1 MNPTTTS
8 LAASATE
15 SHMSLA
21 ILLVIGLALF
31 IPVVVLVLNQL
42 LAPSTPNAVK
52 LSQYESG
59 LPATAGSARGRFAIK
74 FYLIAILFVLFDVE
88 AVFMYPWAVNF
99 RQLGTQGFLEMCLFL
114 GVLFAGYIYVV
125 KRGALDWD

>member
-1 MNPTTTS
+1 MTPTDV
-8 LAASATE
+8 AASNTITAG
-15 SHMSLA
+15 
-21 ILLVIGLALF
+21 IFVVIGLALV
-31 IPVVVLVLNQL
+31 IPVILILLNDL
-42 LAPSTPNAVK
+42 LSKRSPNAGK
-52 LSQYESG
+52 LSTYEAG
-59 LPATAGSARGRFAIK
+59 LTNTVGSARGRFAVK

-99 RQLGTQGFLEMCLFL
+99 RALGMNGFLEMLLFL

>member
-1 MNPTTTS
+1 MNATS
-8 LAASATE
+8 SLTASA
-15 SHMSLA
+15 SHMPVA
-21 ILLVIGLALF
+21 VMLVIGLALF
-31 IPVVVLVLNQL
+31 IPVVVLLLNQV
-42 LAPSTPNAVK
+42 LAPSRPNEVK

-59 LPATAGSARGRFAIK
+59 LPTTAGSARGRFAVK

-99 RQLGTQGFLEMCLFL
+99 RQLGTQGFMEMGLFL
-114 GVLFAGYIYVV
+114 GILFAGYIYVV

>member
-1 MNPTTTS
+1 MNATS
-8 LAASATE
+8 SLTASA
-15 SHMSLA
+15 SHMPVA
-21 ILLVIGLALF
+21 VMLVIGLALF
-31 IPVVVLVLNQL
+31 IPVVVLILNQV
-42 LAPSTPNAVK
+42 LAPHKPNAVK

-59 LPATAGSARGRFAIK
+59 LPTTAGSARGRFAVK

-99 RQLGTQGFLEMCLFL
+99 RELGTQGFVEMGLFL
-114 GVLFAGYIYVV
+114 GILFAGYIYVV